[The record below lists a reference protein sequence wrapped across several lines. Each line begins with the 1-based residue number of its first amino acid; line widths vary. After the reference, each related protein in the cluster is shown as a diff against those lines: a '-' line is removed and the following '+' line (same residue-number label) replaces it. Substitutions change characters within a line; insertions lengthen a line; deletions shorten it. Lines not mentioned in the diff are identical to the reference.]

1 MDICE
6 LIEGLNRQREVIAG
20 EMVHQLDFD
29 KLQNDL
35 AEAASVLSSLA
46 EKEKL
51 CQRLLAEVKSEI
63 KKMALAVSRAKGDN
77 GTGTLVERLISSPEI
92 GLDDLLYLREKV
104 KEEFNQCFPVS
115 PQSKTMNRTAE
126 SRTRISE
133 FKTGGGIG
141 GSESAH

>member
-29 KLQNDL
+29 KLQSDL
-35 AEAASVLSSLA
+35 TEAASALGSLA

-51 CQRLLAEVKSEI
+51 YQRLLEEVKSEI
-63 KKMALAVSRAKGDN
+63 RRMALAVSRAKGDQ
-77 GTGTLVERLISSPEI
+77 GTGGLLERLVSSPEI

-115 PQSKTMNRTAE
+115 PQSKTINRTAE
-126 SRTRISE
+126 SRTSISE
-133 FKTGGGIG
+133 FKTGRVK
-141 GSESAH
+141 